1 LNGQPNC
8 SILDGW
14 WAEGYNGKNGW
25 AIGEE
30 REFHNE
36 NIQDEADSLSLYQLL
51 EEEIVPTYYD
61 QGLDSIPHRWVAVM
75 KEAIRTCA
83 PTFSMRRMVKEYT
96 TRYYVPEIQQGM
108 QIEKNRYGQA
118 RVLAAWKNRVKAD
131 WPRLEVYVDGRRD
144 GQLSLGEKVDVSA
157 WVRPGNL
164 RPEDLA
170 VELVYGETTNEQVVP
185 QHTLPMKYTKQ
196 EADGSYRYDAS
207 LQPGHS
213 GSIAYGVRVLPSHPE
228 LAGKHDMGLIRW
240 G

>member
-1 LNGQPNC
+1 
-8 SILDGW
+8 
-14 WAEGYNGKNGW
+14 
-25 AIGEE
+25 
-30 REFHNE
+30 
-36 NIQDEADSLSLYQLL
+36 
-51 EEEIVPTYYD
+51 
-61 QGLDSIPHRWVAVM
+61 
-75 KEAIRTCA
+75 
-83 PTFSMRRMVKEYT
+83 
-96 TRYYVPEIQQGM
+96 
-108 QIEKNRYGQA
+108 
-118 RVLAAWKNRVKAD
+118 
-131 WPRLEVYVDGRRD
+131 
-144 GQLSLGEKVDVSA
+144 
-157 WVRPGNL
+157 VRPGNL